1 MSHGL
6 HLVQVALMAAS
17 VAMPILGITFLWIT
31 RRTLAGL
38 LLGLAVCLWG
48 LFWLAFGTGMAMVE
62 TGNAGGAWLP
72 FTAGRL
78 IYVVMV
84 GGILGFGIVYPG
96 LVLDR
101 WHKLG
106 LAATGLATV
115 GLLVLVLLDR
125 SWVVTLSG
133 PSDSYWTVLDLA
145 LAGALLAVVLLLGR
159 RWLASPPGER
169 RTQITWALLPF
180 LFWILMDGLVFHVY
194 PVFLGPRHGLTWWL
208 ADPVTLLIRGLLL
221 AGMAAGLALAG
232 LAMARVVSG
241 DPEPDERGL
250 AFVTLYL
257 LPVTLLPVLDPG
269 YSQGQIPDV
278 HPLLL
283 TLFVVL
289 ILYGVGR
296 YSIVDL
302 DLKVKWGLEKSTI
315 FGALG
320 VTFLIVSE
328 VVEALLNIDGFL
340 VGVGGAVAI
349 GLVFRRVESAA
360 EHLTNRLVPR
370 ARDPSTYL
378 EGRRSAIYRAQAQ
391 SLLADDAITGK
402 ERSALD
408 RLRVELGLD
417 PEEASRIEDAVR
429 QAL

>member
-1 MSHGL
+1 M
-6 HLVQVALMAAS
+6 
-17 VAMPILGITFLWIT
+17 
-31 RRTLAGL
+31 
-38 LLGLAVCLWG
+38 GLAVCMWG

-62 TGNAGGAWLP
+62 TGNAGGAGLP

-78 IYVVMV
+78 IYVVMA
-84 GGILGFGIVYPG
+84 GGILGFGIAYPG

-101 WHKLG
+101 WRKLG
-106 LAATGLATV
+106 LVATGLATV

-125 SWVVTLSG
+125 SWVVTLGG

-194 PVFLGPRHGLTWWL
+194 PLFLGPGYGLTWWF
-208 ADPVTLLIRGLLL
+208 ADPVTLLTRGLLM
-221 AGMAAGLALAG
+221 AGMAGGLALSG

-241 DPEPDERGL
+241 EPAPDERGL
-250 AFVTLYL
+250 AFMTLYL

-302 DLKVKWGLEKSTI
+302 DLRVKWGLEKSTI
-315 FGALG
+315 LGALG

-328 VVEALLNIDGFL
+328 VVEVLLDIDGFL
-340 VGVGGAVAI
+340 FGVGAAVAI
-349 GLVFRRVESAA
+349 GLVFRRIENAA
-360 EHLTNRLVPR
+360 ERVTNRLVPR
-370 ARDPSTYL
+370 VRDPSTYL

-391 SLLADDAITGK
+391 SLLADEAISEK
-402 ERSALD
+402 ERGALD
-408 RLRVELGLD
+408 RLRDELGISQATAD
-417 PEEASRIEDAVR
+417 RIEADVR
-429 QAL
+429 AA